1 MMSGYKYVIPQEMLL
16 KKSSANYLV
25 SGHDPAAF
33 QFPHATPNFAVCLVL
48 RQAPACSLSSLRIPD
63 LPISQFKSDYSIII
77 WSWKI
82 SIRLFILVLLQQD
95 GHKYGQLVMEDK
107 CFPSWILKTDM
118 SYGNVC
124 GAKIHCCLHNI
135 WQIFRYL
142 MGNLCRMSTSQSL
155 WTYPFV
161 TSLKYHL
168 AFIRAESKY
177 RSACQSKSVLQFQG
191 QILFTSSEQ
200 VISLKPVNSLR
211 FAPDQ
216 SIVTRYC
223 Y

>member
-1 MMSGYKYVIPQEMLL
+1 
-16 KKSSANYLV
+16 
-25 SGHDPAAF
+25 
-33 QFPHATPNFAVCLVL
+33 
-48 RQAPACSLSSLRIPD
+48 
-63 LPISQFKSDYSIII
+63 
-77 WSWKI
+77 
-82 SIRLFILVLLQQD
+82 
-95 GHKYGQLVMEDK
+95 MEDK

-155 WTYPFV
+155 WTYSFV